1 MQKFAVVCSMMA
13 ENESLPTNGTP
24 PGEEEFDIDLQ
35 QEGVED
41 ESKTEAED
49 IERFNISS
57 YGADYTVDSLVKR
70 LQTGAF
76 YIPPFQ
82 RSYIWTQN
90 QASRFIES
98 LLLGLP
104 VPGIFLYKE
113 PGTNKHLV
121 IDGQQRLRTLQ
132 FFFEGTFFEKRFRL
146 TNISKRWEGKTY
158 KELDEAD
165 HLKIDDAIIHA
176 TIFQQD
182 EPKSGDSSIYFV
194 FERINTG
201 GIRLS
206 SQEIRVCLNY
216 GPFAQL
222 LRELNEYDKWR
233 EIYGPVSKRL
243 KDQELILRFF
253 AFFFDDVK
261 YERPM
266 NIFLNDFM
274 KFHRELRNRKEREF
288 RDIFTRT
295 IDIINS
301 SIGNEAFR
309 PSGTL
314 NAAVFDSV
322 MVAVARRLQASAL
335 QRPEEL
341 GEQYKSLLRDHEY
354 EEAYKRSTA
363 DEERVKRRLDLAK
376 KYISTVR

>member
-1 MQKFAVVCSMMA
+1 MTTKQ
-13 ENESLPTNGTP
+13 NP
-24 PGEEEFDIDLQ
+24 PPETTSPEDEFDVDLQ
-35 QEGVED
+35 QENVED

-49 IERFNISS
+49 IQQFNISS

-70 LQTGAF
+70 LNTGAF

-82 RSYIWTQN
+82 RSYVWSQN

-121 IDGQQRLRTLQ
+121 IDGQQRLKTLQ
-132 FFFEGTFFEKRFRL
+132 FFFEGTFLEKKFRL

-158 KELDEAD
+158 NELDEAD

-182 EPKSGDSSIYFV
+182 EPKSGDSSIYYI

-216 GPFAQL
+216 GQFAQL
-222 LRELNEYDKWR
+222 LKELNDYDNWR
-233 EIYGPVSKRL
+233 SIYGQKSKRL

-253 AFFFDDVK
+253 AFYFGDVQ

-274 KFHRELRNRKEREF
+274 RFHRELTHRSADDFKNV
-288 RDIFTRT
+288 FTRT
-295 IDIINS
+295 IDAIHS
-301 SIGNEAFR
+301 TIGKEAFR

-322 MVAVARRLQASAL
+322 MVAFAERLKSKASVVGDAAA
-335 QRPEEL
+335 
-341 GEQYKSLLRDHEY
+341 QYRLLLKDKEY
-354 EEAYKRSTA
+354 DEAYKRSTA
-363 DEERVKRRLDLAK
+363 DAERVKKRMDTAK
-376 KYISTVR
+376 KYICAPQ